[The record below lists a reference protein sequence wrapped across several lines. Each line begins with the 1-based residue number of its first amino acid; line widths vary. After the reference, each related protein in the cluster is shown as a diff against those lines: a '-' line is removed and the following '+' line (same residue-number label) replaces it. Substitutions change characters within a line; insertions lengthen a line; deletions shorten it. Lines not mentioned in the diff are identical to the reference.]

1 MPVEVRE
8 LRITAEVS
16 EQSEHQLS
24 STSNSQIMSASDK
37 EKLIQTCVER
47 CVEHVFEMLKR
58 NNQK

>member
-16 EQSEHQLS
+16 EQSEHQLA
-24 STSNSQIMSASDK
+24 STSSSQLMSASDK
-37 EKLIQTCVER
+37 EKLIQTCVEH
-47 CVEHVFEMLKR
+47 CVEKVFEMLKR

>member
-16 EQSEHQLS
+16 EQSESQS
-24 STSNSQIMSASDK
+24 SAPMSSNAISAIEQ
-37 EKLIQTCVER
+37 EKFIRTCVER
-47 CVEHVFEMLKR
+47 CVEQVFEVLKR